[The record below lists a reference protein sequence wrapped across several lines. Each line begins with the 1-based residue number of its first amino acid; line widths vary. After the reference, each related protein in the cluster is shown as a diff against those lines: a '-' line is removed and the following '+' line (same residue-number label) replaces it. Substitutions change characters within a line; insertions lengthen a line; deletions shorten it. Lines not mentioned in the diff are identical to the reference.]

1 MDQDEILAA
10 IAKAQA
16 DIDMSEHGATYAPV
30 HPTVF
35 LAMFNA
41 AFEGYFGV
49 TPEEAAAQ
57 SAAARAPQTVTNSGG
72 SLADQVGQQ
81 KVEPALSK
89 MDKLAAMDPS
99 P

>member
-1 MDQDEILAA
+1 MPDQNEILAA
-10 IAKAQA
+10 IEKAQA

-49 TPEEAAAQ
+49 TPEVAAEQ
-57 SAAARAPQTVTNSGG
+57 SAAARATPE
-72 SLADQVGQQ
+72 SLAATA
-81 KVEPALSK
+81 AL
-89 MDKLAAMDPS
+89 DKATTS
-99 P
+99 